1 MELKVNK
8 PLVCKTSLRIFEK
21 SDVDDTYRGIYFDAG
36 KEYKIHHMIMKSSSI
51 HGNEEVFSPNMC
63 MVLDN
68 NDEWCTFL
76 VEDKSNPDNLNL
88 KTLSLWNYFYTEK
101 ELRKAKLDEIQT
113 R

>member
-1 MELKVNK
+1 MLKPNE
-8 PLVCKTSLRIFEK
+8 PLTCKTSLRIFEK

-36 KEYKIHHMIMKSSSI
+36 KDYKIHHIIKTSSSD
-51 HGNEEVFSPNMC
+51 MC

-68 NDEWCTFL
+68 NNEWCTFF

-88 KTLSLWNYFYTEK
+88 RTLFLWNYFYTPK